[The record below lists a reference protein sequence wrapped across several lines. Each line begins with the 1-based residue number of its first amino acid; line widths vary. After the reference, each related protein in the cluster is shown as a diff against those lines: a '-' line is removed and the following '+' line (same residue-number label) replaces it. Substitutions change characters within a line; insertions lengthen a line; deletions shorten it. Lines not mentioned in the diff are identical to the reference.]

1 MAWAFFANT
10 GAPYTE
16 TTGRDDYHTGYA
28 NARPPG
34 VPRNSLQGPGLLNLD
49 LRWFHNFRLG
59 KKKESPQGAVSVD
72 TFNALNDVNYNTFI
86 GNLSSPFVGEAV
98 LAKPPRRLQLAFKI
112 DF

>member
-1 MAWAFFANT
+1 
-10 GAPYTE
+10 
-16 TTGRDDYHTGYA
+16 
-28 NARPPG
+28 
-34 VPRNSLQGPGLLNLD
+34 
-49 LRWFHNFRLG
+49 
-59 KKKESPQGAVSVD
+59 VSVD